1 MKTELN
7 LETWNRKEH
16 FNFFSKFEEP
26 FFGLTVRVDCTT
38 AYQKA
43 KTNGQSFF
51 LYYLYRILKAGNA
64 IEPFRYRI
72 HDQKVF
78 VYDQLNA
85 SPTVNRP
92 DGTFGF
98 AYLNYAEDEELF
110 YTQAKQT
117 MDEVRNITSLFPPVM
132 NESVIHFSAVP
143 WLDFSSISHARSF
156 SFADSCPKISV
167 GKMTEQNGVRTMPVS
182 IHVHHALMDGY
193 HVGLFVEKLQELLNE
208 V

>member
-7 LETWNRKEH
+7 LETWNRKNH

-26 FFGLTVRVDCTT
+26 FFGITVRIDCTQ

-43 KTNGQSFF
+43 KASEHSFF

-72 HDQKVF
+72 HDNKVF
-78 VYDQLNA
+78 VYDQLHV

-98 AYLNYAEDEELF
+98 AYLNYTEDETLF

-117 MDEVRNITSLFPPVM
+117 MDDVRKSTSLFPAETSE
-132 NESVIHFSAVP
+132 NVIHFSAVP
-143 WLDFSSISHARSF
+143 WLDFTSISHARSF

-167 GKMTEQNGVRTMPVS
+167 GKMTEHNGQRSMALSV
-182 IHVHHALMDGY
+182 HVHHALMDGY
-193 HVGLFVEKLQELLNE
+193 HVGLFVEKLQALLNE
-208 V
+208 